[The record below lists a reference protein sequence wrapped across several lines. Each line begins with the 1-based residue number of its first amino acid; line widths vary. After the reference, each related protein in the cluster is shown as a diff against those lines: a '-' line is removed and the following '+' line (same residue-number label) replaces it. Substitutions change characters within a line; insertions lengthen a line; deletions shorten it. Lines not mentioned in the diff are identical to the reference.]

1 MATEDSDEIRRLATD
16 IQERGCTFT
25 AGATQ
30 IDCSRPSNR
39 DKPIC
44 RAGADLNALVY
55 QDALDVYK
63 RAGQTT
69 GGESV
74 LLYEQSATMLLAAV
88 NSNPNDKQAPLALE
102 YAALALE
109 ATNRFDSAAQLYQRI
124 IDEVGPREA
133 ADAEEQ
139 QSLDAILANAHF
151 KLAYT
156 ASRNFDFDRAVDNY
170 RVLADSQRFAKSTDP
185 EVQSKRADGLVN
197 SAILLE
203 RLQRYPAATEYYRRV
218 YTTVDDQS
226 TKRNALYRIAEM
238 AYRQQRYPQA
248 ISGMREFIKAYGS
261 DGEAGDLLVQAYW
274 RIAQSWKA
282 RGRMGDYRSALQ
294 EVTTAFQRTGQP
306 AGSIA
311 AGYAA
316 EARFILV
323 DGKLAS
329 FENFQIK
336 PGKPKTVE
344 AYINTITKQMSNG
357 ASQAQAVA
365 NGYEPVFPYRR
376 PRWTIA
382 SYVRQ
387 GRAYEILA
395 RSILNTPVVIPSDL
409 QQVLRKAGE
418 DEREEYQLDF
428 EDKVRQVLDTQVRP
442 VECFAV
448 ARYAL
453 AARAGR
459 AGSFDDQY
467 TRIAIDRLQAYGDER
482 IAECIAEAQAAD
494 ATFQG
499 YSPGEFARSPRGKP
513 LEIRPGIAPPA
524 ISKENN

>member
-1 MATEDSDEIRRLATD
+1 
-16 IQERGCTFT
+16 
-25 AGATQ
+25 
-30 IDCSRPSNR
+30 
-39 DKPIC
+39 
-44 RAGADLNALVY
+44 
-55 QDALDVYK
+55 
-63 RAGQTT
+63 
-69 GGESV
+69 
-74 LLYEQSATMLLAAV
+74 
-88 NSNPNDKQAPLALE
+88 
-102 YAALALE
+102 
-109 ATNRFDSAAQLYQRI
+109 
-124 IDEVGPREA
+124 
-133 ADAEEQ
+133 
-139 QSLDAILANAHF
+139 
-151 KLAYT
+151 
-156 ASRNFDFDRAVDNY
+156 
-170 RVLADSQRFAKSTDP
+170 
-185 EVQSKRADGLVN
+185 
-197 SAILLE
+197 
-203 RLQRYPAATEYYRRV
+203 
-218 YTTVDDQS
+218 
-226 TKRNALYRIAEM
+226 
-238 AYRQQRYPQA
+238 
-248 ISGMREFIKAYGS
+248 
-261 DGEAGDLLVQAYW
+261 
-274 RIAQSWKA
+274 
-282 RGRMGDYRSALQ
+282 MGDYRGALQ
-294 EVTTAFQRTGQP
+294 DVTTAFQRTGQP

-329 FENFQIK
+329 FEKFQIK

-357 ASQAQAVA
+357 ATEAQSVA

-395 RSILNTPVVIPSDL
+395 RSILNTPVVIPTDL
-409 QQVLRKAGE
+409 QRVLRKADE
-418 DEREEYQLDF
+418 YEREEYRLDF

-459 AGSFDDQY
+459 AGSFDDDY

-499 YSPGEFARSPRGKP
+499 YTPGEFTRSPRGKP